1 MEENKIMNEEM
12 KNFEEANVPEVKD
25 DTTYIDLPAEKESE
39 GKDVSTLV
47 IGATV
52 VLTAAAIGGAIWTKN
67 RIQNWWGNRKK
78 KKDSESETVVD
89 ADYEEVDEDDGDVY
103 DPEKD
108 PENDEEP
115 SKKK

>member
-12 KNFEEANVPEVKD
+12 ELNEENVPEAKD
-25 DTTYIDLPAEKESE
+25 DATYIDLAPEKESE

-52 VLTAAAIGGAIWTKN
+52 VLTAAAIGGAIWAKN
-67 RIQNWWGNRKK
+67 RVQNWWGNRKK
-78 KKDSESETVVD
+78 KKDSDTVVD
-89 ADYEEVDEDDGDVY
+89 AEYEEVDEAFVNE
-103 DPEKD
+103 PEKD
-108 PENDEEP
+108 PENDKEP

>member
-12 KNFEEANVPEVKD
+12 ENLEEMNVPEVKD
-25 DTTYIDLPAEKESE
+25 DTTYIDLAPEKESE

-67 RIQNWWGNRKK
+67 RITNWWENRKK
-78 KKDSESETVVD
+78 KKDSDTVVD
-89 ADYEEVDEDDGDVY
+89 AEYEEVDEDDGDES
-103 DPEKD
+103 EKD
-108 PENDEEP
+108 PENDKEP